1 MTITETLVKAK
12 RILSENK
19 IEEASL
25 KARLLLSYMLG
36 VKKEKLTTKAEEEL
50 PQTTEE
56 NYINEIY
63 RIAKGYPIEYIL
75 REKRIHETRIYSNR
89 RYSNPKS

>member
-36 VKKEKLTTKAEEEL
+36 VKKEKLTTRSEEEL
-50 PQTTEE
+50 SQTTEE

-63 RIAKGYPIEYIL
+63 RIAKGYPVEYIL
-75 REKRIHETRIYSNR
+75 REKRIYETRIYSKR

>member
-36 VKKEKLTTKAEEEL
+36 VKKEKLTKKSEEEL